1 MKAIYGEIDEEGF
14 CFSQKMIQEFNNL
27 WKLWQQIKSGLIKSC
42 WHCCRRALIT
52 NTDKLTQPRNHM
64 LIVYHMFIVQVPSK
78 CCIQNA
84 VQMTIFW
91 FLFENRMK
99 KTGWHD
105 LSSGDMK
112 FRRQTKL
119 KGGAHFSLLSD
130 SEGYFDKNHR
140 GLYCH
145 PSQDQVEVIPIYLRV
160 ILPDI
165 DFWIQNYLLDINQ
178 PRQRQ
183 THKS

>member
-1 MKAIYGEIDEEGF
+1 MEKLMKKGF
-14 CFSQKMIQEFNNL
+14 AFPKKWFRN
-27 WKLWQQIKSGLIKSC
+27 
-42 WHCCRRALIT
+42 LIT
-52 NTDKLTQPRNHM
+52 CENCDNRLKVDWLKVVDIVAAELWLQTPTNWPNHATIC
-64 LIVYHMFIVQVPSK
+64 LLFTTCSLFRSL
-78 CCIQNA
+78 QNA
-84 VQMTIFW
+84 ASRMQSRIFW
-91 FLFENRMK
+91 FLFEYRMK
-99 KTGWHD
+99 QTGWHD

-112 FRRQTKL
+112 IRRQTKL

-178 PRQRQ
+178 PG
-183 THKS
+183 

>member
-1 MKAIYGEIDEEGF
+1 MKKGF
-14 CFSQKMIQEFNNL
+14 AFPKKWFRN
-27 WKLWQQIKSGLIKSC
+27 
-42 WHCCRRALIT
+42 LIT
-52 NTDKLTQPRNHM
+52 CENCDNRLKVDWLKVVDIVAAELWLQTPTNWPRDHM

-112 FRRQTKL
+112 IRRQTKL

-165 DFWIQNYLLDINQ
+165 DFWIQNYLLDINK
-178 PRQRQ
+178 PG
-183 THKS
+183 